1 MPSLTT
7 VTLDK
12 NNAFKHKKTLHTK
25 SSSSSSPSFLDITPA
40 LQQYLSFPLSSTHHS
55 LFSQSVSPFKDSLT
69 IRTSKHST
77 LLRISSNK
85 HNHNSKR
92 LQRNPPSSV
101 SNVVEAF
108 IESLTCHASSDNE
121 KYISQFL
128 SKQLWGKDGNK
139 SPFFRPAPEIMEK
152 AKHHSRRT
160 RNGSGSL
167 RRVCSLRSSPH

>member
-7 VTLDK
+7 VALDK
-12 NNAFKHKKTLHTK
+12 SNAFKHKKTVHTK
-25 SSSSSSPSFLDITPA
+25 SISSSSPSFLDITPA
-40 LQQYLSFPLSSTHHS
+40 LQQYLSSLLSFTHS
-55 LFSQSVSPFKDSLT
+55 PFSQSVSPFKDSLT

-77 LLRISSNK
+77 LLHISSNK
-85 HNHNSKR
+85 HNHNPKR

-121 KYISQFL
+121 KYISRFL

-139 SPFFRPAPEIMEK
+139 SPFFRPTPEIMEK

>member
-25 SSSSSSPSFLDITPA
+25 SSSSSSPSFLDITAA
-40 LQQYLSFPLSSTHHS
+40 LSDYLSFPLSFTHS
-55 LFSQSVSPFKDSLT
+55 PFSQSVSPFKDSLT

-139 SPFFRPAPEIMEK
+139 SPFFRPTPEIMEK

-160 RNGSGSL
+160 RNGSG
-167 RRVCSLRSSPH
+167 